1 MAKTRKN
8 PYREKINKN
17 LDRPDLRNITFRLP
31 EKVLDSFKK
40 QCEKEGYKMNQV
52 VLEMIKEY
60 LK

>member
-8 PYREKINKN
+8 PYRDKINKN
-17 LDRPDLRNITFRLP
+17 LDKPDLRNITFRLP
-31 EKVLDSFKK
+31 EKVLESFKK
-40 QCEKEGYKMNQV
+40 QCEKEGHKMNQV